1 MIIGYDNMIIE
12 ETLESVETEDIYRT
26 LPPEAIPWN
35 IETPPKTL
43 VELVESEKIKPCK
56 AIDLGCGAG
65 HYAIYLA
72 GRGFDIT
79 GIDISPTAIKIARE
93 KAEKE
98 NAKCIFIV
106 ADVLGSL
113 DEVKD
118 TFDFAYDWSLLH
130 HVYPEHRKKYIENVN
145 RILNSGGKYL
155 SVCFSEKDPQFGGS
169 GKYRKTPLGTIL
181 YFSSEE
187 ELRELFSACF
197 KIIELKT
204 IQIEGKFSPHLA
216 DYAFMEKK

>member
-1 MIIGYDNMIIE
+1 MIRE
-12 ETLESVETEDIYRT
+12 ETLEPVEPEDIYRT

-35 IETPPKTL
+35 IETPPETL
-43 VELVESEKIKPCK
+43 VEMVESGKVKPCK
-56 AIDLGCGAG
+56 TIDLGCGAG
-65 HYAIYLA
+65 YYAIYLA
-72 GRGFDIT
+72 SRGFDVT
-79 GIDISPTAIKIARE
+79 GIDISPTAIKIAKE

-98 NAKCIFIV
+98 NVKCIFIV

-118 TFDFAYDWSLLH
+118 TFDFVYDWSLLH

-155 SVCFSEKDPQFGGS
+155 SVCFSEKDPHFGGS
-169 GKYRKTPLGTIL
+169 GKYRETPLGTIL

-187 ELRELFSACF
+187 ELKELFSAYF

-204 IQIEGKFSPHLA
+204 LEIEGKFSPHLA
-216 DYAFMEKK
+216 NYAFMEKK